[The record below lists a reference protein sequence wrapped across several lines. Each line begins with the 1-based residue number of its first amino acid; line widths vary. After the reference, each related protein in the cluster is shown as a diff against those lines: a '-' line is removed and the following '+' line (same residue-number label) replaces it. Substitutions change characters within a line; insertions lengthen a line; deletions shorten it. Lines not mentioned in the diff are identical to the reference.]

1 MKITIFTIFPEIITQ
16 FFDVGLLAK
25 ARNNEIWELKV
36 VNIRDYSE
44 NSYKQVDD
52 IAYGGGQ
59 GMVMKP
65 DILSK
70 AIDDNCDV
78 ENTTFFYMSPRG
90 EVLNQQVIKE
100 YKQLDNI
107 AIICGRY
114 EGIDQRAIDEY
125 KMIEISIGDYVLMGG
140 ELPAMVFV
148 EGLVRCLP
156 GVVGNEQSIVEDSFG
171 GAMGTDY
178 DDLLEYPLYTIPR
191 VWRNRTVP
199 DVLLSGNHGKIA
211 SWKLDKAKEITKK
224 RRPDI
229 WRKYLE
235 KKLSAKE

>member
-25 ARNNEIWELKV
+25 ARNNGIWELKV

-148 EGLVRCLP
+148 ESMNRCLP
-156 GVVGNEQSIVEDSFG
+156 GVVGNEKSIIEDSFG
-171 GAMGTDY
+171 GATGNLY
-178 DDLLEYPLYTIPR
+178 DNLLEYPLYTTPR
-191 VWRNRTVP
+191 IWKNRAVP
-199 DVLLSGNHGKIA
+199 DILLSGNHKKIA
-211 SWKLDKAKEITKK
+211 GWKLKQSKQITKE
-224 RRPDI
+224 RRIDI
-229 WRKYLE
+229 WEKYLR
-235 KKLSAKE
+235 KNVSN

>member
-25 ARNNEIWELKV
+25 ARNNGIWELKV

-148 EGLVRCLP
+148 ESMIRCLP
-156 GVVGNEQSIVEDSFG
+156 GVVGNEKSIIEDSFG
-171 GAMGTDY
+171 GATGNLY
-178 DDLLEYPLYTIPR
+178 DNLLEYPLYTTPR
-191 VWRNRTVP
+191 IWKNRAVP
-199 DVLLSGNHGKIA
+199 DILLSGNHKKIA
-211 SWKLDKAKEITKK
+211 GWKLKQSKQITKE
-224 RRPDI
+224 RRIDI
-229 WRKYLE
+229 WEKYLR
-235 KKLSAKE
+235 KNLSN

>member
-25 ARNNEIWELKV
+25 ARNNGIWELKV

-70 AIDDNCDV
+70 AIDDNCDM

-148 EGLVRCLP
+148 ESMIRCLP
-156 GVVGNEQSIVEDSFG
+156 GVVGNEKSIIEDSFG
-171 GAMGTDY
+171 GATGNLY
-178 DDLLEYPLYTIPR
+178 DNLLEYPLYTTPR
-191 VWRNRTVP
+191 IWKNRAVP
-199 DVLLSGNHGKIA
+199 DILLSGNHKKIA
-211 SWKLDKAKEITKK
+211 GWKLKQSKQITKE
-224 RRPDI
+224 RRIDI
-229 WRKYLE
+229 WEKYLR
-235 KKLSAKE
+235 KNLSN

>member
-25 ARNNEIWELKV
+25 ARNNGIWELKV

-44 NSYKQVDD
+44 NNYKQVDD

-90 EVLNQQVIKE
+90 KVLNQQVIKE

-156 GVVGNEQSIVEDSFG
+156 GVVGNEKSIIEDSFG
-171 GAMGTDY
+171 GATGNLY
-178 DDLLEYPLYTIPR
+178 DNLLEYPLYTTPR
-191 VWRNRTVP
+191 IWKNRAVP
-199 DVLLSGNHGKIA
+199 DILLSGNHKKIA
-211 SWKLDKAKEITKK
+211 GWKLKQSKQITKE
-224 RRPDI
+224 RRIDI
-229 WRKYLE
+229 WEKYLR
-235 KKLSAKE
+235 KNLSN

>member
-1 MKITIFTIFPEIITQ
+1 MKITIFTIFPEIVTQ
-16 FFDVGLLAK
+16 FFSVGLLAK
-25 ARNNEIWELKV
+25 ARNNGIWELKV

-90 EVLNQQVIKE
+90 RVLNQQVIKE

-156 GVVGNEQSIVEDSFG
+156 GVVGNEKSIIEDSFG
-171 GAMGTDY
+171 GATGNLY
-178 DDLLEYPLYTIPR
+178 DNLLEYPLYTTPR
-191 VWRNRTVP
+191 IWKNRAVP
-199 DVLLSGNHGKIA
+199 DILLSGNHKKIA
-211 SWKLDKAKEITKK
+211 GWKLKQSKQITKE
-224 RRPDI
+224 RRIDI
-229 WRKYLE
+229 WEKYLR
-235 KKLSAKE
+235 KNLSN